1 MDGTALQML
10 NYYTIVYAACQGK
23 IPARRQLS
31 LYKKENVGYNSRKRL
46 LYLIKLDLP
55 QRRWAA
61 VAE

>member
-1 MDGTALQML
+1 MDGTALL
-10 NYYTIVYAACQGK
+10 LPNYYTIVYAPCQGK
-23 IPARRQLS
+23 IPAHRHLS
-31 LYKKENVGYNSRKRL
+31 LYKKEIVGYNSRKRL

>member
-46 LYLIKLDLP
+46 LYLIELIYHN
-55 QRRWAA
+55 AA
-61 VAE
+61 LRL